1 MHYAK
6 IKTSLLALALAL
18 GGLTACDRDN
28 GLEPQAHDDNAFMQI
43 NHTMLAQMDAM
54 MMTGDADH
62 DFAMMMQMHHQGAI
76 DMSNELLK
84 QGDDATIRGIAQKV
98 IDAQQKEKAM
108 LSQFTQAH
116 KAEANTTGQTAKTEY
131 MMSMDKME
139 KAQDIR
145 ILTGDADVDYAQLLI
160 DHHQSALEMAQT
172 ELEHGDVQQMKDMA
186 QKMIDDQMKE
196 IDELQTWLRQNKN
209 Y

>member
-1 MHYAK
+1 MHNAR
-6 IKTSLLALALAL
+6 IKTGLLALTLAL

-43 NHTMLAQMDAM
+43 NHTMLTQMDAM
-54 MMTGDADH
+54 PMTGDADH

-84 QGDDATIRGIAQKV
+84 QGDDATIRALAQKV
-98 IDAQQKEKAM
+98 IDAQQKEKTT
-108 LSQFTQAH
+108 LSQFVQSH
-116 KAEANTTGQTAKTEY
+116 KAEPNAAGQTAKTEY

-172 ELEHGDVQQMKDMA
+172 ELEYGDVQQMKDMA

>member
-1 MHYAK
+1 MFK
-6 IKTSLLALALAL
+6 RRIKTGLLLAALSF

-28 GLEPQAHDDNAFMQI
+28 GFEPQVHDDNAFMQI
-43 NHTMLAQMDAM
+43 NHAMLAQMDAM
-54 MMTGDADH
+54 TMTGDADH
-62 DFAMMMQMHHQGAI
+62 DFAMMMSMHHQGAI

-84 QGDDATIRGIAQKV
+84 QGDDATIRAMAQKV
-98 IDAQQKEKAM
+98 IDAQTQEKSM
-108 LSQFTQAH
+108 LSQFVQSH
-116 KAEANTTGQTAKTEY
+116 KAEANAAGQTAKTEY
-131 MMSMDKME
+131 MMAMDKME

-160 DHHQSALEMAQT
+160 DHHQSALEMART

-196 IDELQTWLRQNKN
+196 IDQLQTWLRQNKN